1 MIGVNHLNV
10 DPILVSD
17 KKQSNH
23 KLWQVCNSRITER
36 QKGSFSLS
44 ASTIYMGSGLVSLL
58 LFLIGFDVP
67 YKIQLPS
74 DQVGL
79 LVILNW
85 NLKYQVRMH
94 DISIIASGPA
104 RYLAHWM
111 YSSQASFHNQT
122 KLLGSW

>member
-23 KLWQVCNSRITER
+23 KLRQVCNSRITER

-79 LVILNW
+79 LVILN
-85 NLKYQVRMH
+85 
-94 DISIIASGPA
+94 
-104 RYLAHWM
+104 
-111 YSSQASFHNQT
+111 
-122 KLLGSW
+122 